1 MAWQFLYGADV
12 VASHQQMGGEWEQYS
27 AKRLIL
33 SGSSHIALHGQVG
46 QELLNLLFTHLL
58 GVPLV
63 MEQNVAPNPVD
74 VGLLGADAVVFE
86 ADFCANLI
94 E

>member
-1 MAWQFLYGADV
+1 M
-12 VASHQQMGGEWEQYS
+12 S
-27 AKRLIL
+27 IL
-33 SGSSHIALHGQVG
+33 RGSSHVALYGRVG
-46 QELLNLLFTHLL
+46 QELLDLLFTHLL

>member
-1 MAWQFLYGADV
+1 MANGNN
-12 VASHQQMGGEWEQYS
+12 S
-27 AKRLIL
+27 AQRLIL
-33 SGSSHIALHGQVG
+33 RGSSDIALYGQVG
-46 QELLNLLFTHLL
+46 QELLDLLIAHLL

-74 VGLLGADAVVFE
+74 VGLPGADVVVFE
-86 ADFCANLI
+86 ADFCTNLI